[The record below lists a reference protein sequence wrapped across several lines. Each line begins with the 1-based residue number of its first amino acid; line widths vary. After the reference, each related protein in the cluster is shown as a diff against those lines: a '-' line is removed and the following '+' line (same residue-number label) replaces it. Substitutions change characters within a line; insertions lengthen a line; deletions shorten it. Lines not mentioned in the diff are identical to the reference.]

1 MVYEKHKY
9 IGLLGL
15 LSLIGLKGFTASQP
29 LYYIFFLNLIW
40 FTWFYENSPVYKKF
54 KWVNQRKSSEIL

>member
-9 IGLLGL
+9 IWLLGL

-54 KWVNQRKSSEIL
+54 K